1 MADYN
6 TFMVYDCKK
15 RKTILITSSA
25 RKAKN
30 MLHTGFKIEVWNSN
44 NLIETIYT
52 KQITNFDRY
61 ISLEKEYIAHKQFK
75 AKSRNDK
82 RRKKHGL

>member
-52 KQITNFDRY
+52 KQIINLDRY
-61 ISLEKEYIAHKQFK
+61 ISLEKEYIKRKQLK

-82 RRKKHGL
+82 RRKKYGL